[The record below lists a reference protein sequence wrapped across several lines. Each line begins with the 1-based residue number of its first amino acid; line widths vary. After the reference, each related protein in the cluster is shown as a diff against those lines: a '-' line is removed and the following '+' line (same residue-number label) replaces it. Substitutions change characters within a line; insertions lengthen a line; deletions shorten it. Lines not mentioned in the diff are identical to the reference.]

1 MIRKPSGA
9 AVPSACSL
17 HGPLT
22 HGTGIILLPAD
33 PLYDIALVPIGT
45 GLALIIEATEG
56 QIMCRTEPQLL

>member
-22 HGTGIILLPAD
+22 HGTGSILLPAD
-33 PLYDIALVPIGT
+33 PLYDIALVLIGT
-45 GLALIIEATEG
+45 GLALFTEATDC
-56 QIMCRTEPQLL
+56 QIMCRIESQLL